1 MFVYENLYSYLNN
14 SSNRYLNMAKAHFD
28 LFVVGGGINGTGI
41 ANDASGRGLSVGL
54 CEMNDLASA
63 TSSYS
68 SKLIHGGLR
77 YLEHYEFRLVKEAL
91 NEREVLLKVAPH
103 IVTPLRFQMP
113 HRPHLRPA
121 WLIRIGLFLYDNL
134 GKREIL
140 TGSHG
145 VKYDASSAL
154 KDSISKG
161 FEYSDCAVDDARL
174 VVLNALSAQ
183 TNGTQI
189 FDRTECIGA
198 KRVNGM
204 WQIQLQAKGSD
215 EIQTVTADGLINAAG
230 PWVSSFIESKLERK
244 APYGIRMIKGSHIV
258 VPKFYEQSN
267 AFIMQNEDNRI
278 VFAIPYN
285 HEYTL
290 VGTTDEE
297 YKGDPSKVAISE
309 DETNYIISVA
319 NKHFKHQIKQEDIVW
334 TYSGVRP
341 LLEDESDD
349 PSAVTRDYTLHVEDD
364 NGKAPLL
371 SVFGGKIT
379 TYRKLALSAMKD
391 LSHYYPKMGQ
401 PWTHSKPLPGG
412 DLAMSLSEFTKQLQ
426 DTYSFLPS
434 NLVARYAASY
444 GTLSQEFLAEKKS
457 VEDMGT
463 HVGHN
468 LYQAEVDY
476 LVTSEWAVNAEDI
489 IWRRSKLGLVFT
501 DNEIENLTQY
511 LNSATSNSSSSK
523 TL

>member
-1 MFVYENLYSYLNN
+1 MTQV
-14 SSNRYLNMAKAHFD
+14 HFD

-77 YLEHYEFRLVKEAL
+77 YLEHYEFRLVREAL
-91 NEREVLLKVAPH
+91 HEREVLLKVAPH

-121 WLIRIGLFLYDNL
+121 WLIRIGLFLYDHL
-134 GKREIL
+134 AKREIL
-140 TGSHG
+140 PGSNG
-145 VKYDASSAL
+145 VKYNENSAL
-154 KDSISKG
+154 KESITKG

-183 TNGTQI
+183 ENGTKI
-189 FDRTECIGA
+189 YDRTECVGA
-198 KRVNGM
+198 KRVDGV
-204 WQIQLQAKGSD
+204 WHIQLRSQGEEDIK
-215 EIQTVTADGLINAAG
+215 TVTANGLVNAAG

-258 VPKFYEQSN
+258 VPKFYDQTN

-297 YKGDPSKVAISE
+297 YKGDPAKVAISE
-309 DETNYIISVA
+309 AETDYIISVA
-319 NKHFKHQIKQEDIVW
+319 NKHFKHQIQKEDIVW

-364 NGKAPLL
+364 EGVAPLL

-379 TYRKLALSAMKD
+379 TYRQLALSAMKD
-391 LSHYYPKMGQ
+391 LGKYYSNMG
-401 PWTHSKPLPGG
+401 PAWTHQRALPGG
-412 DLAMSLSEFTKQLQ
+412 DFTCSLPEFSQQLKGN
-426 DTYSFLPS
+426 YAFLPEK
-434 NLVARYAASY
+434 LATRYAASY
-444 GTLSQEFLAEKKS
+444 GTLANQFLEGKTS
-457 VEDMGT
+457 LEDMGT
-463 HVGHN
+463 DFGHS
-468 LYQAEVDY
+468 LYQAEVNY
-476 LVTSEWAVNAEDI
+476 LVEHEWAINAEDI
-489 IWRRSKLGLVFT
+489 IWRRSKLGLLF
-501 DNEIENLTQY
+501 NEAEV
-511 LNSATSNSSSSK
+511 K
-523 TL
+523 TLESYLASLNQN